1 MSRASELIGD
11 FGECLQKSCPVSVSN
26 LSPGSHWRQ
35 SITQSPAG
43 IYDITVCWITSKCS
57 VEKKNVVLNC
67 YFRERQQEAYNGFE
81 RNRMATTKWNK
92 NLTMSEGIQ
101 TGSIHLHPNSTISQI
116 CLITFPSFLFPF
128 PSLLPLPSGPSPPFL
143 LLLCFFIGG
152 CLFADCRRCLGCSC
166 SFF

>member
-1 MSRASELIGD
+1 MSLK
-11 FGECLQKSCPVSVSN
+11 FGECLQKSCPVSVSICP
-26 LSPGSHWRQ
+26 LGATGGKVSPRALQ
-35 SITQSPAG
+35 AFMIL
-43 IYDITVCWITSKCS
+43 VCWITSKCS
-57 VEKKNVVLNC
+57 VEKNVVLNC

-128 PSLLPLPSGPSPPFL
+128 PSLFPLPSGPSPPFL
-143 LLLCFFIGG
+143 LLL
-152 CLFADCRRCLGCSC
+152 LL
-166 SFF
+166 